1 MRIIL
6 GSMVVLAACGSA
18 SGAPGTNGGSNRV
31 VVVVAAE
38 NFWGSIAT
46 QLGGAHAQVVSII
59 TNPDTDP
66 HSYESTPQD
75 ARTVAQAQYVIVNG
89 AGYDPWAPKLLAANP
104 ASGRTVLTIA
114 DLAGRKA
121 GDNPHMWYS
130 PSIVLKVVDRIT
142 ADLKA
147 VDGADASYF
156 DQRRRSF
163 VSTSL
168 ASYDRLRA
176 QIRQRYAGVP
186 VGATESIFVDL
197 AADLGLDLTTPPDYM
212 RAISEGN
219 DPSAQDKSTFDS
231 QIADRQIK
239 VLVFN
244 KQNATTD
251 IQALVDRARG
261 LGIPVVSI
269 TETLD
274 PATASF
280 EDWQSSQLQDL
291 AAALARATGR

>member
-6 GSMVVLAACGSA
+6 TTVGVLIAACGS
-18 SGAPGTNGGSNRV
+18 GTPAGSGGSTGK

-46 QLGGAHAQVVSII
+46 QLGGAHAEVVSII

-75 ARTVAQAQYVIVNG
+75 ARTVAQARYVIVNG
-89 AGYDPWAPKLLAANP
+89 AGYDPWATKLVDANP
-104 ASGRTVLTIA
+104 MSGRTVLTVA
-114 DLAGRKA
+114 DLAGRRN

-130 PSIVLKVVDRIT
+130 PAIVLKVVDRIASDLEK
-142 ADLKA
+142 ADS
-147 VDGADASYF
+147 ADAAYF
-156 DQRRRSF
+156 EQQRQAF
-163 VSTSL
+163 LSTSL
-168 ASYDRLRA
+168 AKYNALRA
-176 QIRQRYAGVP
+176 QIKQRYAGVP
-186 VGATESIFVDL
+186 VGATESIFIDL

-212 RAISEGN
+212 RAISEGD
-219 DPSAQDKSTFDS
+219 DPPAQDKSAFDS
-231 QIADRQIK
+231 QIAGRHIE

-251 IQALVDRARG
+251 IQALIDRARS
-261 LGIPVVSI
+261 LGIQVVAV
-269 TETLD
+269 TETLA

-280 EDWQSSQLQDL
+280 ENWQSSQLQDL
-291 AAALARATGR
+291 AAALAKATGR